1 MYKTL
6 IAVPGN
12 YQQQIERLK
21 RAGFQVYQKP
31 ISLSIAEEAFV
42 QEVLDYHCVIMGG
55 GLGDRGPKK

>member
-21 RAGFQVYQKP
+21 AGFQVYQKP

-55 GLGDRGPKK
+55 P

>member
-31 ISLSIAEEAFV
+31 ISLSIVEAFV
-42 QEVLDYHCVIMGG
+42 KRFWTITV
-55 GLGDRGPKK
+55 

>member
-31 ISLSIAEEAFV
+31 ISLSIAEEALSKRFWTITV
-42 QEVLDYHCVIMGG
+42 
-55 GLGDRGPKK
+55 